1 MPKVTHGIGI
11 KIRGLRKEKGLT
23 LSEMARLCRCSS
35 SLLSQI
41 ERGSVNPSFST
52 LKAIGDA
59 LEISLAQLVKEASA
73 VEESSSSLMKLKER
87 KTLTTEGGVQ
97 FQLLSRNV
105 NVPFEFILNQW
116 PPGTST
122 GKQPYTHE
130 GEECGLL
137 LEGEL
142 EVEVSGK
149 IHQMKPG
156 DTITLRSSAP
166 HRISNIGKKKASA
179 IWVNSVPWVF
189 SIK

>member
-1 MPKVTHGIGI
+1 MHKVTHGIGI
-11 KIRGLRKEKGLT
+11 KIRSLRKEKGLT

-59 LEISLAQLVKEASA
+59 LDISLAQLVMEAAA

-87 KTLTTEGGVQ
+87 KILTTEEGVQ

-105 NVPFEFILNQW
+105 NVPFEFIFNQW

-122 GKQPYTHE
+122 GKQPYTHG

-142 EVEVSGK
+142 EVEVDGK

>member
-1 MPKVTHGIGI
+1 MQKVTHGIGI
-11 KIRGLRKEKGLT
+11 KIRSLRKEKGLT

-52 LKAIGDA
+52 LKTIGDA
-59 LEISLAQLVKEASA
+59 LDISLAQLVMEASTM
-73 VEESSSSLMKLKER
+73 EESSSCLMKLKER
-87 KTLTTEGGVQ
+87 KILTTEGGVQ

-142 EVEVSGK
+142 EVEVNGK

-156 DTITLRSSAP
+156 DTITLRSSAL
-166 HRISNIGKKKASA
+166 HRISNTGKKKALA
-179 IWVNSVPWVF
+179 FWVNSVPWVF

>member
-1 MPKVTHGIGI
+1 MSEVSHSVGI
-11 KIRGLRKEKGLT
+11 KIRDLRKQKGMT
-23 LSEMARLCRCSS
+23 LGEMARRCECSS

-41 ERGSVNPSFST
+41 ERGIVNPSFST
-52 LKAIGDA
+52 LKSIGDA
-59 LEISLAQLVKEASA
+59 LEITLAQLVMEASTI
-73 VEESSSSLMKLKER
+73 EESSSSLMKQKER
-87 KTLTTEGGVQ
+87 KLLTTEGGVQ

-122 GKQPYTHE
+122 GRQLYTHE

-142 EVEVSGK
+142 EVEVNGK
-149 IHQMKPG
+149 MHLMKPG
-156 DTITLRSSAP
+156 DTVTLRSSAP
-166 HRISNIGKKKASA
+166 HRISNPGNKKALA
-179 IWVNSVPWVF
+179 VWVNSAPWVF

>member
-11 KIRGLRKEKGLT
+11 KIRSLRKEKGLT
-23 LSEMARLCRCSS
+23 LSEMARLCQCSS

-52 LKAIGDA
+52 LKTIGDA
-59 LEISLAQLVKEASA
+59 LDISLAQLVMEASTI
-73 VEESSSSLMKLKER
+73 EESPSSLMKLKER
-87 KTLTTEGGVQ
+87 KILTTEGGVQ

-105 NVPFEFILNQW
+105 SVPFEFILNQW

-122 GKQPYTHE
+122 GKQPYVHE

-137 LEGEL
+137 LDGEL
-142 EVEVSGK
+142 EVEVNGK

>member
-11 KIRGLRKEKGLT
+11 KIRSLRKEKGLT

-59 LEISLAQLVKEASA
+59 LDISLAQLVMEAAA

-87 KTLTTEGGVQ
+87 KILTTEGGVQ
-97 FQLLSRNV
+97 FQLSSRNV
-105 NVPFEFILNQW
+105 NVPFEFIFNQW

-122 GKQPYTHE
+122 GKQPYTHG

-142 EVEVSGK
+142 EVEVDGK

>member
-1 MPKVTHGIGI
+1 MSGVSHSVGI
-11 KIRGLRKEKGLT
+11 KIRNLRKQKGMT
-23 LSEMARLCRCSS
+23 LGEMARRCKCSS

-41 ERGSVNPSFST
+41 ERGIVNPSFST
-52 LKAIGDA
+52 LKSIGDA
-59 LEISLAQLVKEASA
+59 LETTLAQLVMEASTL
-73 VEESSSSLMKLKER
+73 EESFSSLMKQKER

-130 GEECGLL
+130 GEECGFL

-142 EVEVSGK
+142 EVEVNGK
-149 IHQMKPG
+149 IFQMKSG
-156 DTITLRSSAP
+156 ETVTLRSSTP
-166 HRISNIGKKKASA
+166 HRISNPGKKKALA
-179 IWVNSVPWVF
+179 VWVNSVPWVF